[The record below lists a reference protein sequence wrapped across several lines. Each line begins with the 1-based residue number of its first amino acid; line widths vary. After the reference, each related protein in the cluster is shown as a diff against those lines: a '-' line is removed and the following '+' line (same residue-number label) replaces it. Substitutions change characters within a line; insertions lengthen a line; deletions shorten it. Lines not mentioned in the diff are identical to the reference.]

1 MSTLEFGLDTFL
13 PVTVDE
19 SGQPIGGDQA
29 IRNAVEEAV
38 LAEAVGIDSFNIGEH
53 YRTEFMDSAGHV
65 VLAAIASRTERI
77 RLGTAVTV
85 LSTQDP
91 VRLYTDFATLD
102 AVSNGRA
109 QLIVGRGS
117 LTDSFPLFGFDLADY
132 EELFE
137 EKLDLLVRLLREQ
150 PVTWSGNFRSA
161 LTDQFVSP
169 PIPEG
174 HIPTWVGVG
183 GSPQSVVRAARF
195 GLPLML
201 AIIAGRP
208 ERFAPYVELYKRA
221 LEQHGQ
227 PELPDRAALARVR
240 RRDRRGGLEIQWP
253 YYKEQFEWAAR
264 ERGWRPPTYEQ
275 FLAEVDHGSMYVG
288 SPETVAR
295 RIAAVIRT
303 LSLSRFDLHYA
314 IGRVPHDQ
322 RMATI
327 ELYGREVI
335 PRVRELLAVAPS
347 RRRAGRRGQE
357 LTMTVAAIE
366 RTGALAAAT
375 SPEVDDLRLGIVGA
389 GKFGTT
395 LARAAVA
402 AGYDVAISGSGPAD
416 DIALTV
422 DVLAP
427 GARAATTDEVVRHA
441 DIIVLAVPTHR
452 FRELPRDLFAGK
464 ILVDAMNYWEPVDGD
479 DPELTT
485 AAGRHQHGRPRALP
499 LRARGQEPQPA
510 RLPPARRE
518 PTPEGST
525 RPHRD
530 RRSRRRPP
538 RGPRRSCGSSTGSG
552 STRSTPGR

>member
-1 MSTLEFGLDTFL
+1 MRTLEFGLDTFL

-19 SGQPIGGDQA
+19 AGRPIGGDQV
-29 IRNAVEEAV
+29 IRNTVEEAV

-169 PIPEG
+169 PIPDG

-227 PELPDRAALARVR
+227 PELPIGLHSLGFVAKTDEEA
-240 RRDRRGGLEIQWP
+240 LEIQWP

-275 FLAEVDHGSMYVG
+275 FLAEVEHGSMYVG
-288 SPETVAR
+288 SPETVAD
-295 RIAAVIRT
+295 RIAA
-303 LSLSRFDLHYA
+303 
-314 IGRVPHDQ
+314 
-322 RMATI
+322 
-327 ELYGREVI
+327 
-335 PRVRELLAVAPS
+335 AVAGARSEPI
-347 RRRAGRRGQE
+347 RPALRRG
-357 LTMTVAAIE
+357 T
-366 RTGALAAAT
+366 R
-375 SPEVDDLRLGIVGA
+375 P
-389 GKFGTT
+389 
-395 LARAAVA
+395 ARAAH
-402 AGYDVAISGSGPAD
+402 GD
-416 DIALTV
+416 DRALRPRG
-422 DVLAP
+422 DP
-427 GARAATTDEVVRHA
+427 PRARAAC
-441 DIIVLAVPTHR
+441 
-452 FRELPRDLFAGK
+452 
-464 ILVDAMNYWEPVDGD
+464 
-479 DPELTT
+479 
-485 AAGRHQHGRPRALP
+485 
-499 LRARGQEPQPA
+499 
-510 RLPPARRE
+510 
-518 PTPEGST
+518 
-525 RPHRD
+525 
-530 RRSRRRPP
+530 RSS
-538 RGPRRSCGSSTGSG
+538 RSG
-552 STRSTPGR
+552 

>member
-1 MSTLEFGLDTFL
+1 METLEFGLDTFL

-19 SGQPIGGDQA
+19 SGLPIGGDQV

-38 LAEAVGIDSFNIGEH
+38 LAEDVGVDSFNIGEH

-77 RLGTAVTV
+77 RLGTSVTV

-91 VRLYTDFATLD
+91 VRLYTQFATLD

-117 LTDSFPLFGFDLADY
+117 LTESFPLFGFDLADY

-150 PVTWSGNFRSA
+150 PVTWSGKFRSA

-169 PIPEG
+169 PIPDW

-201 AIIAGRP
+201 AVIAGRP

-227 PELPDRAALARVR
+227 PQLPIGLHSLGFVAETDEEA
-240 RRDRRGGLEIQWP
+240 LEIQWP
-253 YYKEQFEWAAR
+253 YYKEQFDWAAQ

-275 FLAEVDHGSMYVG
+275 FLAEVDHGSMFVG

-295 RIAAVIRT
+295 RIADAMRA
-303 LSLSRFDLHYA
+303 LSLSRFDLVSA
-314 IGRVPHDQ
+314 VGRVPHDL
-322 RMATI
+322 RMATV

-335 PRVRELLAVAPS
+335 PRVREL
-347 RRRAGRRGQE
+347 R
-357 LTMTVAAIE
+357 
-366 RTGALAAAT
+366 AAA
-375 SPEVDDLRLGIVGA
+375 PEVEDVPA
-389 GKFGTT
+389 
-395 LARAAVA
+395 AAV
-402 AGYDVAISGSGPAD
+402 
-416 DIALTV
+416 
-422 DVLAP
+422 
-427 GARAATTDEVVRHA
+427 
-441 DIIVLAVPTHR
+441 
-452 FRELPRDLFAGK
+452 
-464 ILVDAMNYWEPVDGD
+464 
-479 DPELTT
+479 
-485 AAGRHQHGRPRALP
+485 
-499 LRARGQEPQPA
+499 RG
-510 RLPPARRE
+510 
-518 PTPEGST
+518 
-525 RPHRD
+525 
-530 RRSRRRPP
+530 
-538 RGPRRSCGSSTGSG
+538 
-552 STRSTPGR
+552 

>member
-13 PVTVDE
+13 PVTVDR
-19 SGQPIGGDQA
+19 SGHPISGDQA

-77 RLGTAVTV
+77 RLGSAVTV

-161 LTDQFVSP
+161 LTNQFVSP

-221 LEQHGQ
+221 LEQHGTAGTS
-227 PELPDRAALARVR
+227 DRATYARVR
-240 RRDRRGGLEIQWP
+240 RRDR
-253 YYKEQFEWAAR
+253 
-264 ERGWRPPTYEQ
+264 
-275 FLAEVDHGSMYVG
+275 
-288 SPETVAR
+288 
-295 RIAAVIRT
+295 
-303 LSLSRFDLHYA
+303 
-314 IGRVPHDQ
+314 
-322 RMATI
+322 
-327 ELYGREVI
+327 
-335 PRVRELLAVAPS
+335 
-347 RRRAGRRGQE
+347 
-357 LTMTVAAIE
+357 
-366 RTGALAAAT
+366 
-375 SPEVDDLRLGIVGA
+375 
-389 GKFGTT
+389 
-395 LARAAVA
+395 
-402 AGYDVAISGSGPAD
+402 
-416 DIALTV
+416 
-422 DVLAP
+422 
-427 GARAATTDEVVRHA
+427 
-441 DIIVLAVPTHR
+441 
-452 FRELPRDLFAGK
+452 
-464 ILVDAMNYWEPVDGD
+464 
-479 DPELTT
+479 
-485 AAGRHQHGRPRALP
+485 
-499 LRARGQEPQPA
+499 
-510 RLPPARRE
+510 
-518 PTPEGST
+518 
-525 RPHRD
+525 
-530 RRSRRRPP
+530 
-538 RGPRRSCGSSTGSG
+538 
-552 STRSTPGR
+552 